1 MTGEGAKRLR
11 AAIRS
16 LPLEEGG
23 SGTGIPCVTAYL
35 FTTGKIPM
43 PQTENPCLYIVLD
56 GMLRLYT
63 PSGIMDDMAGQYSVS
78 KIDTPSAGSVLAFSE
93 RQDFLALTVAFIPG
107 DVIAEVLELDNGLL
121 GRILGENLRAYH
133 VARQIL
139 YLRQP
144 GTSAA
149 PDKA

>member
-23 SGTGIPCVTAYL
+23 NGTGIPCVTAYL

-43 PQTENPCLYIVLD
+43 PQTENPYLYIVLD

-63 PSGIMDDMAGQYSVS
+63 PSGIMDYMAGQYSVS

-93 RQDFLALTVAFIPG
+93 RQDFLALAVAFIPS

-121 GRILGENLRAYH
+121 GRILGENLRAYN